1 MFKIDLTNKRNL
13 YMIIAIAVSVVALTA
28 IILTIIFILD
38 KENSNGASSV
48 SGSAISSSDVSNSL
62 NSTKPNM
69 DTSGDSSAPSSNSSD
84 DASTSSNNSSSN
96 LSTSSGSSLSNPST
110 PGKVPSSTV
119 KTVAKPTITAAG
131 QVGNNV
137 CVVTGYC
144 SEDAEK
150 IVVSGD
156 NVVTTVSKPFA
167 GKGKKYFMIQVP
179 FTASTTLQVTA
190 QKSGANNS
198 DAATISIKNKA
209 MKENYMYRGEYST
222 VFCKDVRIHYYSVL
236 LAYSLNTGKLTNSM
250 ANTARARMNSILMT
264 ADSVGAKKTIFLII
278 PSSCDVYPETVPDE
292 FSEAAG
298 ERLFERFTKIA
309 EDCGAHVIYPL
320 KTLKKHANDGV
331 GYQIYQH
338 TDSHWSTYGSY
349 WGTYDLLEYIAN
361 DGFPSAKP
369 RTLSEMDF
377 YTTEMYGGDSLYSF
391 PAELGFEDYYG
402 DRFTRNT
409 QIRELTTR
417 YKLKMP
423 TSTLNN
429 VYPFNTCLYLNDA
442 NASAKKE
449 VNPNGAG
456 LPKAIIMRD
465 SFGKVAYD
473 MLNDRFNTIYWGE
486 FNNYNMPLN
495 LVGTETVDY
504 VIYMYSERNLLKI
517 MMNTP
522 DANILNIR

>member
-1 MFKIDLTNKRNL
+1 MFKIDLTQKKNL
-13 YMIIAIAVSVVALTA
+13 FIVIGISILLIAAFVLAV
-28 IILTIIFILD
+28 IFIPD
-38 KENSNGASSV
+38 KTDSSGAS
-48 SGSAISSSDVSNSL
+48 GTGLSSDVSNSS
-62 NSTKPNM
+62 NSTISSPVI
-69 DTSGDSSAPSSNSSD
+69 SEDSSVSNSNSSD
-84 DASTSSNNSSSN
+84 NASTSSNKYSSN
-96 LSTSSGSSLSNPST
+96 ASTSSSGSSSNPST
-110 PGKVPSSTV
+110 PSKVTSSTV
-119 KTVAKPTITAAG
+119 KTATKPTVTAAG

-144 SEDAEK
+144 SEDTDK
-150 IVVSGD
+150 IIVSGD
-156 NVVTTVSKPFA
+156 NVITTESKPFA

-179 FTASTTLQVTA
+179 FTASTTLKVTA
-190 QKSGANNS
+190 QKSGANDS
-198 DAATISIKNKA
+198 EAATVSVKNKT
-209 MKENYMYRGEYST
+209 MKENYMYRGEYSP
-222 VFCKDVRIHYYSVL
+222 VFCKDGRIHYYSAL
-236 LAYSLNTGKLTNSM
+236 LAYSLNTDKLTSSM
-250 ANTARARMNSILMT
+250 ANTARARMNSIQMT

-292 FSEAAG
+292 FSKATG

-309 EDCGAHVIYPL
+309 EESGAHVIYPL
-320 KTLKKHANDGV
+320 QTLKKHAYDGV

-361 DGFPSAKP
+361 DGFPNAKP
-369 RTLSEMDF
+369 RTVKEMDF

-402 DRFTRNT
+402 DRFTKNT

-449 VNPNGAG
+449 VNPNGKG

-473 MLNDRFNTIYWGE
+473 MLNDRFSTVYWGE
-486 FNNYNMPLN
+486 FNNYSMPLN
-495 LVGTETVDY
+495 LVGTDTVDY

-517 MMNTP
+517 MMNSP
-522 DANILNIR
+522 DANILNLR